1 MTTTNGRKKVSPTL
15 ITLAAVATILVIFT
29 WTSYNGLVS
38 RDETINEAFGN
49 LQSQYQRR
57 TDLVPNLVNTVKG
70 YAQHEAST
78 LQAVVDARAKATQI
92 SVSPDN
98 LTPEKLRQLQQAQGE
113 LSAALGKLLAI
124 SENYPDLKASQNFLT
139 LQEQLEGTENRITVA
154 RDNYNKAVK
163 EYNKKVRTFP
173 NNIISGLFGF
183 ENREMFAAEAGAD
196 KAPAVSFE

>member
-1 MTTTNGRKKVSPTL
+1 M
-15 ITLAAVATILVIFT
+15 ATILVIFT